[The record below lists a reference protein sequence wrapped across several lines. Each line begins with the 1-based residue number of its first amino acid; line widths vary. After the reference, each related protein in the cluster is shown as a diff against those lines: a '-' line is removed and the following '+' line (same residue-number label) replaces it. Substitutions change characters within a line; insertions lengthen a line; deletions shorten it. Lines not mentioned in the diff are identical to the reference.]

1 MHLASTVRIPELL
14 SSVRVLVFFQ
24 RVPLPTVYFAFNVER
39 STGCACQLEASR
51 GTASWRPLVSDQHFR
66 DRVTLTEDLVDPSSD
81 PFIVEKRDVARPRTT
96 ISNLHDTRVPGPQT
110 HLACCTALG
119 SAVPVA
125 LRCGSSSVLRYR
137 AYAVVGYRDGRE
149 RMPPRPRSTTQ
160 TPRVTANCA
169 PTASH
174 SRHPCRSRDAF
185 AALVVT
191 AARRRRAGRQ
201 PAICT
206 FVAICLNWPR
216 TL

>member
-96 ISNLHDTRVPGPQT
+96 ISNLHDTRVPGPPSSQT
-110 HLACCTALG
+110 HLLHGSRLG
-119 SAVPVA
+119 SLIGSCA
-125 LRCGSSSVLRYR
+125 GSSSVLRYR
-137 AYAVVGYRDGRE
+137 AYAVVRYRDGRE
-149 RMPPRPRSTTQ
+149 RMPRRPRSTTQ

-174 SRHPCRSRDAF
+174 SRHPCRSRCLCGFD
-185 AALVVT
+185 VT
-191 AARRRRAGRQ
+191 AARRRRAGR
-201 PAICT
+201 
-206 FVAICLNWPR
+206 
-216 TL
+216 

>member
-110 HLACCTALG
+110 HLLHGSRLGCSCC
-119 SAVPVA
+119 
-125 LRCGSSSVLRYR
+125 
-137 AYAVVGYRDGRE
+137 
-149 RMPPRPRSTTQ
+149 
-160 TPRVTANCA
+160 
-169 PTASH
+169 
-174 SRHPCRSRDAF
+174 
-185 AALVVT
+185 AALWFVVRT
-191 AARRRRAGRQ
+191 PLPRLRGGGVQRR
-201 PAICT
+201 T
-206 FVAICLNWPR
+206 
-216 TL
+216 